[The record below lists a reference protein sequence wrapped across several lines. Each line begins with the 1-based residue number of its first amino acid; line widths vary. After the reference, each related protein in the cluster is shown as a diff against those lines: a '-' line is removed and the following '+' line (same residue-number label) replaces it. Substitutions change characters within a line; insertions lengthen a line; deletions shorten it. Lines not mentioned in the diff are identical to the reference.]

1 MSIDALP
8 SQKPL
13 IGQAQFKSQHP
24 TVKTLN
30 VGLFGCGVVGTG
42 VWQILEAKRPE
53 FIRRFNTNIV
63 VRGICVKDIAKP
75 RDATIPHE
83 IITRDAEQLLAD
95 DGIDLMIE
103 LIGGRYEALEV
114 IERSLLHRKH
124 VITANK
130 LVLAHEL
137 PRLRKQASRKGVNL
151 FYSAS
156 VCGSVPV
163 LRAIDELR
171 IGDEI
176 TRIRGIVNGSTNF
189 ILTMM
194 SEQGVSYDEAIV
206 EARNRGFLEAD
217 PTLDVSGQDAA
228 QKLSVLTYH
237 AFGKHLKPDA
247 IEREGIEAITTQTI
261 EEAKL
266 EGKVIKLIA
275 EASLDANGNVLARVA
290 PQAIDRTHLFAH
302 TRDEFNALEISTL
315 HAGPQLLYGKGA
327 GSLPTASAVISDLIE
342 LLKD

>member
-1 MSIDALP
+1 MSLEAIIP
-8 SQKPL
+8 SKPV
-13 IGQAQFKSQHP
+13 QFKPQQSKH
-24 TVKTLN
+24 KTLN

-42 VWQILEAKRPE
+42 VWQILEAKRSE
-53 FIRRFNTNIV
+53 LIRRFGTNV
-63 VRGICVKDIAKP
+63 VIRGICVKDASKQ
-75 RDATIPHE
+75 RDASIPSE
-83 IITRDAEQLLAD
+83 LITQDAEQILSD
-95 DGIDLMIE
+95 DSIDLMIE

-176 TRIRGIVNGSTNF
+176 TSIRGIVNGSTNF
-189 ILTMM
+189 ILTLM
-194 SEQGVSYDEAIV
+194 SERGVSYDEAIV
-206 EARNRGFLEAD
+206 EARAKGFLEAD

-237 AFGKHLKPDA
+237 AFGKHLRPDA
-247 IEREGIEAITTQTI
+247 IERDGIEAITSEKI
-261 EEAKL
+261 EAAKL

-275 EASLDANGNVLARVA
+275 EASLDASGEVRARVA
-290 PQAIDRTHLFAH
+290 PQLIDRTHLFAH
-302 TRDEFNALEISTL
+302 TRDEFNALEISTA